1 MLYYLS
7 NLLTYITGHPLP
19 TTSFLTKYQF
29 LYPRMLYKLQESDS
43 IFCEFQHTN
52 MLINY
57 GFSSIN
63 FFCINSVFFFGQGI
77 WKGGGK
83 LSSPYVHIIL
93 NPWKDLQGYSNIDQ
107 IVHSSQALHPENHFR
122 VLN

>member
-29 LYPRMLYKLQESDS
+29 LYPRMLFKLQVSDFS
-43 IFCEFQHTN
+43 YVIIFCEFQHTN
-52 MLINY
+52 MLFNY
-57 GFSSIN
+57 GFSSIIFLYQFS
-63 FFCINSVFFFGQGI
+63 FFYGQGI

-83 LSSPYVHIIL
+83 LSSPYIYI
-93 NPWKDLQGYSNIDQ
+93 K
-107 IVHSSQALHPENHFR
+107 
-122 VLN
+122 